1 MKEVIYKGVKGE
13 RISQVDFDQRSTSM
27 VSRQNRGKSML
38 CGKAYEDQKMKDLI
52 YAIGI
57 MVIGIVFV
65 GLILL

>member
-13 RISQVDFDQRSTSM
+13 RISM

-57 MVIGIVFV
+57 MVIGIVLV
-65 GLILL
+65 GLIFV

>member
-13 RISQVDFDQRSTSM
+13 RISM
-27 VSRQNRGKSML
+27 VARQNRGKSML

-65 GLILL
+65 GLVLL

>member
-13 RISQVDFDQRSTSM
+13 RISM

-65 GLILL
+65 GLVLL